1 MIFAAVAA
9 LVASAVLLGAY
20 GWYAAWV
27 TFVVLAPI
35 GALASV
41 LAERMSAH
49 DAPLDGLRR
58 QFAWLAAATA
68 ALLLVAVTVL
78 VWLMFVSGHDAAFT
92 MIAVLYSGAVLLW
105 AGRHVLD
112 SMVARLNREERMRRM
127 LYAAVS
133 HDLRT
138 PLTSLR
144 LLADAIGDDIGEP
157 REYARRMG
165 THVNALGTLVDD
177 LFELTRLQSGELRWT
192 AESIQLDDLLHETV
206 DALRPVAAP
215 RVVTVDGI
223 HGGAVHGSPER
234 LQRVLF
240 NLIQNAIHH
249 TPTDGS
255 VTVRTERNG
264 DGIDIEVA
272 DTGPGIPREHRDR
285 VFEPFYRGDAA
296 RSGDG
301 GSGLGLAISQAIVEA
316 HGGRIWIEDAPVG
329 TKVRFHLPTP
339 A

>member
-9 LVASAVLLGAY
+9 LVASAVLFGAY

-27 TFVVLAPI
+27 TFVVLAPL
-35 GALASV
+35 GMLAALLAQR
-41 LAERMSAH
+41 LAERE
-49 DAPLDGLRR
+49 APLEGLRR
-58 QFAWLAAATA
+58 QFALLAAATG
-68 ALLLVAVTVL
+68 ALLLTAVVVL
-78 VWLMFVSGHDAAFT
+78 VVLMFVSGHDAAFT
-92 MIAVLYSGAVLLW
+92 MVVVLYSGVLALW
-105 AGRHVLD
+105 AGRQIVD
-112 SMVARLNREERMRRM
+112 SMVERLHREERMRRM

-144 LLADAIGDDIGEP
+144 LLADAIGDDIGDP

-192 AESIQLDDLLHETV
+192 AESIQLDELLHETV

-215 RVVTVDGI
+215 RVVSIDGMNA
-223 HGGAVHGSPER
+223 GAVQGSPER

-249 TPTDGS
+249 TPADGS
-255 VTVRTERNG
+255 VTVRAEPHRRSRRSAG
-264 DGIDIEVA
+264 PSCRSRPDRDA
-272 DTGPGIPREHRDR
+272 DR
-285 VFEPFYRGDAA
+285 FA
-296 RSGDG
+296 R
-301 GSGLGLAISQAIVEA
+301 
-316 HGGRIWIEDAPVG
+316 
-329 TKVRFHLPTP
+329 
-339 A
+339 